1 MHTQS
6 AKLKTHPAEIATLLR
21 GETETISAWSECWSV
36 QRFAL
41 HVAVIVLG
49 AGLYGAAM
57 GWWRDPQ

>member
-21 GETETISAWSECWSV
+21 GETETIAAWSECWSA

-41 HVAVIVLG
+41 HVGVIIVG

-57 GWWRDPQ
+57 GWWRDP